1 MRSISPNT
9 STGAAGVPR
18 QLADTV
24 AIGGFVT
31 RYLATAAGADGGAY
45 ALVEHELG
53 PGLLGAPPH
62 RHARE
67 DECSYVLEGTLT
79 VWRDGTVTSVGPGGV
94 VAKPRGE
101 WHTFWNAGPRPVR
114 FLEVIA
120 PAAFA
125 GYFRELGALVG
136 AAAAAGRPPDPAA
149 LAGLAAR
156 YGLELDF
163 EVMGRLIGEYGVRL
177 G

>member
-1 MRSISPNT
+1 MTSEHHPAESPAQA
-9 STGAAGVPR
+9 SAAGDV
-18 QLADTV
+18 V

-31 RYLATAAGADGGAY
+31 RYLAAGAADGGAY
-45 ALVEHELG
+45 VLIEHTLG

-79 VWRDGTVTSVGPGGV
+79 VWREGAVTVVGPGGV

-101 WHTFWNAGPRPVR
+101 WHTFWNAGAGPVR

-120 PAAFA
+120 PGAFA
-125 GYFRELGALVG
+125 GYFRELGALV
-136 AAAAAGRPPDPAA
+136 APALAAGRPPDTAA
-149 LAGLAAR
+149 IGELAAR
-156 YGLELDF
+156 YGLEFDF
-163 EVMGRLIGEYGVRL
+163 SAMGPLLGKHGLRL